1 MLFSHFPEM
10 NQLSKFVKE
19 FKNLFQTKQDGQLKN
34 WMKRVSETNCGLNNF
49 AKNLEKD
56 YEAINNAVITRYS
69 NGQVEG
75 QVNRIKNIKKMM
87 YGRAGFELLRKM
99 ILINSA

>member
-1 MLFSHFPEM
+1 M
-10 NQLSKFVKE
+10 NQLSQFVKE

-34 WMKRVSETNCGLNNF
+34 WMKRVIETNCGLNNF
-49 AKNLEKD
+49 TKNLEKD

-75 QVNRIKNIKKMM
+75 QVNRIKNIKRMM